1 MSIFLQPHKAPRINI
16 PKFIVDEKIHPRL
29 DEIELLS
36 LMNKSFSCLIMGKAG
51 SGKTS
56 LLMGLLGSRDAFKEC
71 FDRIFLFMPAN
82 SRASIKNSIFER
94 LPKEQIY
101 DNLNHQNLSEV
112 FSIVEELSENDM
124 RTLIIFDD
132 VQQFFKGECE
142 ALINHMIANRRH
154 NRLSLFFIAQSYK
167 KVPRSCRLQ
176 MSDLFCF
183 RLSKADMEDIKT
195 ELLDIPE
202 TVYNNVIMTYNQHTI
217 NEPKTFLYFNT
228 LTNRIFMDWNELTYN
243 YFT

>member
-1 MSIFLQPHKAPRINI
+1 MSISIQTHRAPRIAI
-16 PKFIVDEKIHPRL
+16 PKFVVDEKIHARL
-29 DEIELLS
+29 DQIELLS
-36 LMNKSFSCLIMGKAG
+36 LMNKSFACLIMGKAG

-71 FDRIFLFMPAN
+71 FDRIYLFMPAN
-82 SRASIKNSIFER
+82 SQASIKNSIFER

-101 DNLNHQNLSEV
+101 DKLNIENLSEV
-112 FSIVEELSENDM
+112 FSAVEDLSENDM
-124 RTLIIFDD
+124 RSLIIFDD

-195 ELLDIPE
+195 ELLDVPE
-202 TVYNNVIMTYNQHTI
+202 DVYNNVLATYNQHTQTH
-217 NEPKTFLYFNT
+217 PKSFLYFNT
-228 LTNRIFMDWNELTYN
+228 LTNRIFIDWNEVTFN
-243 YFT
+243 YIT